1 MNVTR
6 HRLAALATTVG
17 ALAIAVPA
25 GGASAA
31 IRTLPTRLP
40 SLHVPS
46 FPGFPLPPPG
56 QTFTFSGSGLTIA
69 TAVGPAIIGK
79 VVSNG
84 PLGNEQLAVAPG
96 VPVALALMT
105 NTPGSTIAIGPG

>member
-6 HRLAALATTVG
+6 HRLAALAATVST
-17 ALAIAVPA
+17 LAIGVPV

-31 IRTLPTRLP
+31 VPVLNARALP
-40 SLHVPS
+40 VPS

-79 VVSNG
+79 VVSIG
-84 PLGNEQLAVAPG
+84 PFGNEQIALAPG
-96 VPVALALMT
+96 VAFALALNSNNPT
-105 NTPGSTIAIGPG
+105 GSTIARGTG